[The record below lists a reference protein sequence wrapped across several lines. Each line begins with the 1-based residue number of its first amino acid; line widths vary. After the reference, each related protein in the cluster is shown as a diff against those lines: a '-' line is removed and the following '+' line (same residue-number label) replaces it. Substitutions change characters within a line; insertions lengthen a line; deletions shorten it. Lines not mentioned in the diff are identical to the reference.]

1 MIPEPSMLFP
11 PTQGTDLR
19 QVSSTVAERA
29 ALIDTL
35 PWGARFPWHEVQ
47 ILAGLMRRAVVAPK
61 GVIFR
66 ESTAGDYMALV
77 QAGEINVLRADSTGK
92 PQLMATVRPGQ
103 TLGEMTLVD
112 EWTRSGT
119 AIAVTEVHLIVL
131 TRAGYDH
138 LCEQHPAIA
147 LRLMTQ
153 FARIIS
159 QRLRRAS
166 KALVEP

>member
-1 MIPEPSMLFP
+1 
-11 PTQGTDLR
+11 
-19 QVSSTVAERA
+19 
-29 ALIDTL
+29 
-35 PWGARFPWHEVQ
+35 
-47 ILAGLMRRAVVAPK
+47 
-61 GVIFR
+61 
-66 ESTAGDYMALV
+66 
-77 QAGEINVLRADSTGK
+77 
-92 PQLMATVRPGQ
+92 MATVRPGQ

-119 AIAVTEVHLIVL
+119 AIAVTEVQLIGL

>member
-1 MIPEPSMLFP
+1 
-11 PTQGTDLR
+11 
-19 QVSSTVAERA
+19 
-29 ALIDTL
+29 
-35 PWGARFPWHEVQ
+35 
-47 ILAGLMRRAVVAPK
+47 
-61 GVIFR
+61 
-66 ESTAGDYMALV
+66 
-77 QAGEINVLRADSTGK
+77 
-92 PQLMATVRPGQ
+92 MATVRPGQ

-119 AIAVTEVHLIVL
+119 AIAVTEI
-131 TRAGYDH
+131 
-138 LCEQHPAIA
+138 QHPAIA

>member
-1 MIPEPSMLFP
+1 
-11 PTQGTDLR
+11 
-19 QVSSTVAERA
+19 
-29 ALIDTL
+29 
-35 PWGARFPWHEVQ
+35 
-47 ILAGLMRRAVVAPK
+47 
-61 GVIFR
+61 
-66 ESTAGDYMALV
+66 
-77 QAGEINVLRADSTGK
+77 
-92 PQLMATVRPGQ
+92 MATVRPGQ

-119 AIAVTEVHLIVL
+119 AIAVTEVQLIVL

-138 LCEQHPAIA
+138 LCEQHPAIS